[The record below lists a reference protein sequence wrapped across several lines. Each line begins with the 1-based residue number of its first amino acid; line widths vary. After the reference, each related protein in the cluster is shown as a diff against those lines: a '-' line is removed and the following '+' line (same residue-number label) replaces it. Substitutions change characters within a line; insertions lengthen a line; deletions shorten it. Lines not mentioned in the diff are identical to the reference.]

1 MVKYINVEESR
12 IKMKIIN
19 KRKTKKWSKLL
30 PYLSLYIMCLTS
42 CTSVTNANVS
52 NNADSTIESQAEED
66 VIVSLPISEI
76 EEQEETELNFQE
88 ECLDEPTTPN
98 IQILEETEDEAVE
111 ERKLVALTFDDGP
124 SKYTNELIEILN
136 ENDAHA
142 TFFLIGQNVSAN
154 SDAVINAYESGNE
167 IAIHTYSH
175 TSFTNMTIEEVL
187 SEIDTTRSIIEEL
200 GVEPANLVRPP
211 YGSINSEL
219 VENINASLILWNVDT
234 EDWKSRDVESIKG
247 EVYDAISE
255 GDIILFHDAYPT
267 TIEAIRELLPELS
280 DEYEF
285 VTVSELFNRQNV
297 ELENHVKYYRYK

>member
-1 MVKYINVEESR
+1 
-12 IKMKIIN
+12 MKIIK
-19 KRKTKKWSKLL
+19 KRKTKKWTKLL
-30 PYLSLYIMCLTS
+30 PYLSLYIICLTS
-42 CTSVTNANVS
+42 CTSVTNASVS
-52 NNADSTIESQAEED
+52 NKTTSTIESQEEED
-66 VIVSLPISEI
+66 VIVSLPIIEN
-76 EEQEETELNFQE
+76 EEQVVSESNYQD
-88 ECLDEPTTPN
+88 ECLEESLIPD
-98 IQILEETEDEAVE
+98 IQILEETNEEEVVE

-124 SKYTNELIEILN
+124 SRYTNELIEILN
-136 ENDAHA
+136 ENNAHA
-142 TFFLIGQNVSAN
+142 TFFLVGQNISAN

-175 TSFTNMTIEEVL
+175 TLFTNMTIEDVIF
-187 SEIDTTRSIIEEL
+187 EIDTTRKIIEEL

-234 EDWKSRDVESIKG
+234 EDWKSRDVESIKN

-255 GDIILFHDAYPT
+255 GDIILFHDVYPT

-280 DEYEF
+280 NEYEF

>member
-1 MVKYINVEESR
+1 
-12 IKMKIIN
+12 MKIIKN
-19 KRKTKKWSKLL
+19 RKTKKWSKLL

-42 CTSVTNANVS
+42 CTSVTNAGVS
-52 NNADSTIESQAEED
+52 NNTASTIESQAEED
-66 VIVSLPISEI
+66 VIVSLPIIEN
-76 EEQEETELNFQE
+76 EEQVVSEFNYQE
-88 ECLDEPTTPN
+88 ERLDEPIVPDM
-98 IQILEETEDEAVE
+98 QILEEEIEEEVVE

-124 SKYTNELIEILN
+124 SRYTNELIEILN

-142 TFFLIGQNVSAN
+142 TFFLIGQNISAN

-175 TSFTNMTIEEVL
+175 TSFTNMTIEDVI

-234 EDWKSRDVESIKG
+234 EDWKSRDVESIKN

>member
-1 MVKYINVEESR
+1 
-12 IKMKIIN
+12 MKIIKN
-19 KRKTKKWSKLL
+19 RKTKKWSKLL

-42 CTSVTNANVS
+42 CTSVTNADVS
-52 NNADSTIESQAEED
+52 NNNASTIESQAEED
-66 VIVSLPISEI
+66 VIVSLPIIEN
-76 EEQEETELNFQE
+76 EEQVVSEFNYQE
-88 ECLDEPTTPN
+88 ERLDEPIVPDM
-98 IQILEETEDEAVE
+98 QILEEEIEEEVVE

-124 SKYTNELIEILN
+124 SRYTNELIEILN

-142 TFFLIGQNVSAN
+142 TFFLIGQNISAN

-175 TSFTNMTIEEVL
+175 TSFTNMTIEDVI

-234 EDWKSRDVESIKG
+234 EDWKSRDVESIKN

>member
-1 MVKYINVEESR
+1 
-12 IKMKIIN
+12 MKIIKN
-19 KRKTKKWSKLL
+19 RKTKKCSKLL

-52 NNADSTIESQAEED
+52 NNADSTFESQAEED

-98 IQILEETEDEAVE
+98 IQILEETEDEVVE

-124 SKYTNELIEILN
+124 SRYTNELIEILN

-142 TFFLIGQNVSAN
+142 TFFLIGQNISAN

-211 YGSINSEL
+211 YGSTNSEL